1 VMTKLKSEWIHV
13 SKNCHGGKYKIHLKQ
28 SETGK
33 WKHCFEYVDGTWTDW
48 IPCLWTVCHANRMG
62 QILIQKVE

>member
-1 VMTKLKSEWIHV
+1 MTKLKSEWIHV

-48 IPCLWTVCHANRMG
+48 IPCYGPSAM
-62 QILIQKVE
+62 QIEWVKY